1 MSTLICHLYVVKG
14 EIQKRWSGLEHKE
27 SNYLWSRGLW
37 DKHKQDKNLIKVR
50 GLPSKP
56 ISNVKMTSFFFD
68 DVTSY

>member
-14 EIQKRWSGLEHKE
+14 EIQERWIGLEHKE
-27 SNYLWSRGLW
+27 SNYLWSRGMW
-37 DKHKQDKNLIKVR
+37 DKHKQDKNLITVR

-56 ISNVKMTSFFFD
+56 ISNVKMTSFFLD